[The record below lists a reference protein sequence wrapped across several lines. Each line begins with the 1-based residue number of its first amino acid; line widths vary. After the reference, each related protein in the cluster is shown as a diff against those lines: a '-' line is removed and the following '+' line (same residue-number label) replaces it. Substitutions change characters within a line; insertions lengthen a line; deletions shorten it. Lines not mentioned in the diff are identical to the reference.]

1 MSLTCRLCAQVLPY
15 FHFYRGAEGRVAA
28 FSASVSKIQRLRYE
42 ETDAL
47 AGALTADSKTEQW
60 PLPSHDSC
68 AEGGCSLQGRL
79 GTAQHPAVPV

>member
-1 MSLTCRLCAQVLPY
+1 MFLTCRLCAQVLPY

-42 ETDAL
+42 GPDAV
-47 AGALTADSKTEQW
+47 ACVLTAGSKTEQW
-60 PLPSHDSC
+60 LLPSHGSC
-68 AEGGCSLQGRL
+68 AESGCSLQGRL